1 MSETQPAEKIT
12 TTTDDDNDHQRSLE
26 GKKARLVETVLA
38 QSNGESATELDD
50 DEMMMGMKISAIKRG
65 ILKELT
71 GLVEKGVF
79 EVVEPNSVATNARA
93 ISTRCVHKPLG
104 PDVKSRLVVRDSTI

>member
-1 MSETQPAEKIT
+1 MRT
-12 TTTDDDNDHQRSLE
+12 NDQ
-26 GKKARLVETVLA
+26 
-38 QSNGESATELDD
+38 SATELDD

-79 EVVEPNSVATNARA
+79 EVVEPNSVATSARV
-93 ISTRCVHKPLG
+93 ISSRFVHKPMG
-104 PDVKSRLVVRDSTI
+104 TDVKSRLVVRTSTIRNHLEESCLLQHRHSCLCDFS